1 LRMLVWYDNESGY
14 SAKVL
19 DVLDLISKRNE
30 K

>member
-1 LRMLVWYDNESGY
+1 MLVWYDNESGY